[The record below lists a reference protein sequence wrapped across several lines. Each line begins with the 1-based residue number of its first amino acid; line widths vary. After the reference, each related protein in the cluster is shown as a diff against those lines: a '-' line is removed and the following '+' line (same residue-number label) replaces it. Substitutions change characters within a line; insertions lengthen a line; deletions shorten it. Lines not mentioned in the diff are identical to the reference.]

1 MFALKQLFNRFLM
14 FQCSCLTVLR
24 SHTVNIPVKWA
35 QSIILINSVL
45 ANSTFFS
52 GSLCDFIINT
62 SKLVTDCY
70 ILYENGIKTL
80 SNTQLCMTRPRNITL
95 MCRQVKC
102 MSLSWH
108 TLTYALSLL
117 SSRYICGHTAGRN
130 VVPRWTTVLH
140 EYRYTTQ
147 VKQYKPTVSFDYT
160 DAVYIYIQ
168 MVTYK

>member
-1 MFALKQLFNRFLM
+1 M
-14 FQCSCLTVLR
+14 
-24 SHTVNIPVKWA
+24 
-35 QSIILINSVL
+35 L

-80 SNTQLCMTRPRNITL
+80 SNTQLCKTRPRNITL

-108 TLTYALSLL
+108 TPYLYCHPATSVAIQRGEMS
-117 SSRYICGHTAGRN
+117 CHAGPWCYMN
-130 VVPRWTTVLH
+130 TDIQH
-140 EYRYTTQ
+140 K

-160 DAVYIYIQ
+160 DAVCVYIYI
-168 MVTYK
+168 YKWLPINKLKIQTPQLCRWLK